1 MVLRRKAVAA
11 SKGKLGVIARAGMVA
26 LLAGWVLP
34 AQAAD
39 PIFVELDNA
48 KLLKLP
54 QGTETIVIGNPAVA
68 DVTIQRNSIM
78 VVTAKT
84 YGSTNM
90 IALDSKG
97 GIISESQIVVKAA
110 SKDKLIVM
118 HGTAR
123 QTLSCNPECGG
134 TMELGDDDKAFKM
147 AIDQSNTRM
156 QNARGGNLDR

>member
-1 MVLRRKAVAA
+1 MVSRRAGVA
-11 SKGKLGVIARAGMVA
+11 KGRPITAGVALLVALACLALPARAG
-26 LLAGWVLP
+26 
-34 AQAAD
+34 D
-39 PIFVELDNA
+39 PIYVELDNA

-68 DVTIQRNSIM
+68 DVTIQRNQIM

-90 IALDSKG
+90 IALDAKG
-97 GIISESQIVVKAA
+97 GIISESQLVVRST

-123 QTLSCNPECGG
+123 QTLSCNPDCGT
-134 TMELGDDDKAFKM
+134 TMELGDDDKSFK
-147 AIDQSNTRM
+147 ATIDQSNQRM
-156 QNARGGNLDR
+156 QTARGGALDR